1 MPRRLNSDP
10 CSINVALLLWTAPEE
25 LVGMGLDGRG
35 GEGPGLDGRG
45 AEGPGLDGRG
55 AEGPGLD
62 GRGAEGPGREGSGP
76 VVCNL

>member
-1 MPRRLNSDP
+1 MLRRLKSGS

-45 AEGPGLDGRG
+45 AEGPGC
-55 AEGPGLD
+55 
-62 GRGAEGPGREGSGP
+62 EGSGP
-76 VVCNL
+76 EVCNL